1 MLPLKN
7 FIGIIP
13 ARFASSRFPG
23 KPLVDIKGKS
33 MIRRVYEQASKA
45 LEDVYVATDDQRIID
60 AVLSFGGKVA
70 LTLAEHRSGTDRCA
84 EAVVIAEQ
92 QLQKSFD
99 VVINVQGDEPFIAPE
114 QLVLLQSCFDNDNTQ
129 IATLVKEID
138 SEQDLFDPNR
148 PKVIVNAANE
158 AVYFSR
164 STIPFI
170 RGKEKSEWLNQH
182 RFFMHIGLYGF
193 RRDVLLKVTSLPQS
207 DLELAESLEQLRWVE
222 NGFNIAVRTTSHE
235 SYGID
240 TPEDLQRL
248 LKNTDLN

>member
-1 MLPLKN
+1 M
-7 FIGIIP
+7 
-13 ARFASSRFPG
+13 
-23 KPLVDIKGKS
+23 GKS

-45 LEDVYVATDDQRIID
+45 LEYVYVATDDRRIVD

-70 LTLAEHRSGTDRCA
+70 LTSGDHRSGTDRCS

-114 QLVLLQSCFDNDNTQ
+114 QLVLLQSCFEDDKTQ

-148 PKVIVNAANE
+148 PKVIINAANE
-158 AVYFSR
+158 ALYFSR

-170 RGKEKSEWLNQH
+170 RGQEESEWLNHH
-182 RFFMHIGLYGF
+182 RFYMHIGLYGF
-193 RRDVLLKVTSLPQS
+193 RRDVLLKITSLSQS
-207 DLELAESLEQLRWVE
+207 ALELAESLEQLRWIE
-222 NGFNIAVRTTSHE
+222 NGFAISVRTTSQD
-235 SYGID
+235 SFGID

-248 LKNTDLN
+248 LKQY